1 MDGVDTGWVKLG
13 KRNYMSFAR
22 LLPGSYTL
30 RIIANNINQR
40 QSKEKA
46 LQIII
51 DPPWFQTWWF
61 NALSVLII
69 GTAGYFIYNFRIN
82 QLMKLERMRQ
92 RISADLHDDIG
103 ASLTTINVLSKMVSS
118 HDMEKSVL
126 NKYLGQISDQAGHVT
141 ESLRD
146 IVWSIQPQ
154 NDKLQNLLDRMKK
167 FAGQILESK
176 NINYNFNISGIH
188 SKEQVLDIETRQN
201 VYLIF
206 KEILNNIVKHS
217 QATETSIVM
226 SSTPKSLQIE
236 IKDNGIGLDDSTI
249 TKGNGLNNM
258 KQRAEK
264 LKGTIKIGPFD
275 SKGTAILCTIPINI
289 T

>member
-1 MDGVDTGWVKLG
+1 
-13 KRNYMSFAR
+13 
-22 LLPGSYTL
+22 
-30 RIIANNINQR
+30 
-40 QSKEKA
+40 
-46 LQIII
+46 
-51 DPPWFQTWWF
+51 
-61 NALSVLII
+61 
-69 GTAGYFIYNFRIN
+69 
-82 QLMKLERMRQ
+82 
-92 RISADLHDDIG
+92 
-103 ASLTTINVLSKMVSS
+103 
-118 HDMEKSVL
+118 MEKSVL

-264 LKGTIKIGPFD
+264 LKGTFKIGPFD

>member
-1 MDGVDTGWVKLG
+1 
-13 KRNYMSFAR
+13 
-22 LLPGSYTL
+22 
-30 RIIANNINQR
+30 
-40 QSKEKA
+40 
-46 LQIII
+46 
-51 DPPWFQTWWF
+51 
-61 NALSVLII
+61 
-69 GTAGYFIYNFRIN
+69 
-82 QLMKLERMRQ
+82 
-92 RISADLHDDIG
+92 
-103 ASLTTINVLSKMVSS
+103 
-118 HDMEKSVL
+118 
-126 NKYLGQISDQAGHVT
+126 
-141 ESLRD
+141 
-146 IVWSIQPQ
+146 
-154 NDKLQNLLDRMKK
+154 MKK

-226 SSTPKSLQIE
+226 SSTPKFLQIE

-264 LKGTIKIGPFD
+264 LKGTFKIGPFD